1 MKIRNLLFL
10 GLLLPF
16 SAAAGLAGKTLDI
29 YWVDVEGGAATL
41 IVTPENESVLIDTGM
56 PGVRDPGR
64 IHDVA
69 ANVAGVP
76 FINHLILTHFHI
88 DHFGGAAE
96 LSELM
101 PIGIVHD

>member
-10 GLLLPF
+10 SLLLPF

-88 DHFGGAAE
+88 DHFGGQW
-96 LSELM
+96 L
-101 PIGIVHD
+101 G